1 MRILVIFIFLTTN
14 LYAGDL
20 PNIKNIIIN
29 KDIKKYDSLTF
40 LDDKNQKVDLN
51 DFQGNLILMNFWA
64 TWCAPCKEEM
74 PSLDS
79 LLEKK
84 ELNNLKI
91 FPINVGQDST
101 KKASKF
107 FKDLKIKNLDIYFD
121 NPTTLAKKLR
131 LRGIP
136 TSILFNKNGEEFAR
150 ISGSIDFED
159 KEFIKWLSSFN

>member
-40 LDDKNQKVDLN
+40 LDNKNQKIDLN

-101 KKASKF
+101 KKTSKF

>member
-40 LDDKNQKVDLN
+40 LDNKNQKIDLN

-107 FKDLKIKNLDIYFD
+107 FEDLKIKNLDIYFD